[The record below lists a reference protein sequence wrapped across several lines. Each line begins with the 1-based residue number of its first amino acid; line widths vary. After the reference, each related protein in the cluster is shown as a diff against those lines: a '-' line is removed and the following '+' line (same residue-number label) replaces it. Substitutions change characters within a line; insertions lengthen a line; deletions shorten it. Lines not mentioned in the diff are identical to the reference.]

1 MKVIRA
7 IIYYSFLLL
16 FQNNLFSQNVSAD
29 IILNRHREFLINSK
43 EAISIDSILDHYDKG
58 RWTNIDYA
66 DVQRAGWRLSEH
78 LNNVLSLSI
87 EYVDRKSEYRKSQQL
102 KSVIDGALQLWVARK
117 FKNSNWWHNEIGIPM
132 IMRDIVTV
140 LKDDLTQAELES
152 YLSIIGQHVV
162 KGTGANLTWSADIG
176 IYYSLLTKD
185 LKKVKEYS
193 ALLQNEVR
201 ISEGEGL
208 KPDFSFHQHNAR
220 LQMFQYGASF
230 MLTNTR
236 LAWELKNTE
245 WEYSDDKVNLLIE
258 MLLKGW
264 QWMARGVNT
273 VPGTM
278 DRSITRVN
286 ATKAADV
293 TKYIPLFI
301 DLAPGRKSELL
312 LLNKPQLSGK
322 SNLTGFKY
330 FPYSD
335 MTTYHRPGF
344 SFFLKTIST
353 RTLPTER
360 INNENLR
367 GKLLNSGDHYFV
379 RSGNEYYNVMPIWD
393 WERLPGV
400 TSFTNAS
407 FIIRKD
413 FVGSVGNQ
421 QSGLTAMDYAM
432 KDSQNT
438 KIFSAKK
445 FWVNHGDYTVCLM
458 AGIKMSN
465 LDTAF
470 TTLDQCR
477 ILEYVYIN
485 NKKISFGNY
494 KLKPFDYVYQNK
506 LVYMPVFKE
515 RLHLRTGEV
524 SGSWYPINNSYSN
537 APISENVIMP
547 YINHYRGSEH
557 SGYVVAYA
565 KNRHI
570 AKKISKRNRFEIISN
585 DSLKQVLVFD
595 GKTFFGAFYNASSFE
610 SRKINLSVN
619 RPVLLMLS
627 NGYLSVSDPL
637 HKGGFVKVS
646 INDKI
651 FKIALQTDGI
661 TSTIKL

>member
-1 MKVIRA
+1 M
-7 IIYYSFLLL
+7 
-16 FQNNLFSQNVSAD
+16 
-29 IILNRHREFLINSK
+29 INSK
-43 EAISIDSILDHYDKG
+43 EAISIDSILDHYDKDKG
-58 RWTNIDYA
+58 RWTNIDYT

-87 EYVDRKSEYRKSQQL
+87 EYVDTKSKYGKSQQL
-102 KSVIDGALQLWVARK
+102 KSVIDGALQLWVERK

-185 LKKVKEYS
+185 LKKAKEYS

-230 MLTNTR
+230 LLTNTR
-236 LAWELKNTE
+236 LAWELRDTE
-245 WEYSDDKVNLLIE
+245 WEYSEDKVNLLLE

-278 DRSITRVN
+278 DRSITRIN
-286 ATKAADV
+286 ATRAADV

-301 DLAPGRKSELL
+301 DLVPGKQSELRS
-312 LLNKPQLSGK
+312 LNRSQLGGK

-335 MTTYHRPGF
+335 MTTYHRPDF

-353 RTLPTER
+353 RTLATES
-360 INNENLR
+360 INNENLK

-379 RSGNEYYNVMPIWD
+379 RSGEEYLNLMPLWN

-400 TSFTNAS
+400 SSFRGAS
-407 FIIRKD
+407 GINKKN
-413 FVGSVGNQ
+413 FVGSVGNRK
-421 QSGLTAMDYAM
+421 SGLTAMDYVI
-432 KDSQNT
+432 KDSQNS
-438 KIFSAKK
+438 KSFSAKK
-445 FWVNHGDYTVCLM
+445 LWVNFEDYLVCLI
-458 AGIKMSN
+458 GDGKMFN
-465 LDTAF
+465 IDTVF
-470 TTLDQCR
+470 TTLDQSR
-477 ILEYVYIN
+477 ILGNIYIN
-485 NKKISFGNY
+485 MNAVPHGNY
-494 KLKPFDYVYQNK
+494 KMKPGEYVYQNK
-506 LVYMPVFKE
+506 MVYVPFLNE
-515 RLHLRTGEV
+515 SLNLSAGNA
-524 SGSWYPINNSYSN
+524 SGSWFEINNSYSDTE
-537 APISENVIMP
+537 ITEEVFMP
-547 YINHYRGSEH
+547 YIEHYPGFGG
-557 SGYVVAYA
+557 SGYIVAYA
-565 KNRHI
+565 KNKRVARKI
-570 AKKISKRNRFEIISN
+570 ATKNKPEVLAN
-585 DSLKQVLVFD
+585 DSLKQVIAFN
-595 GKTFFGAFYNASSFE
+595 KKKYFCAFYNASRFHT
-610 SRKINLSVN
+610 KGTNLSVD
-619 RPVLLMLS
+619 RPSLLMLQD
-627 NGYLSVSDPL
+627 GFLYVSDPL
-637 HKGGFVKVS
+637 HKGGW
-646 INDKI
+646 INVTLNKKSFQI
-651 FKIALQTDGI
+651 ELASDGA